1 MRKFFATAA
10 MAAMFAVP
18 ATFAQAASTD
28 AQAAQTQTNTQS
40 TQAQADAAQ
49 SPAQSSARRAQF
61 EQRMIQK
68 RVAKMTAL
76 LTLTPAQQTQL
87 TTILTNAAGSRADR
101 GSMKQVR
108 AQMRTAIEANDTA
121 TIEQASN
128 TIGNIAA
135 QNAAARAKTAASI
148 YQILTPDQKAKAAQ
162 LADLFGQGEKGRRH
176 HQSA

>member
-1 MRKFFATAA
+1 MKKLFASAVL
-10 MAAMFAVP
+10 AAMFAVP

-28 AQAAQTQTNTQS
+28 AQAAQTQTAPSQT
-40 TQAQADAAQ
+40 QADAGQ
-49 SPAQSSARRAQF
+49 QSSARRAQF

-76 LTLTPAQQTQL
+76 LTLTPAQQTQV
-87 TTILTNAAGSRADR
+87 TSILTNAVGSRADR
-101 GSMKQVR
+101 GSMRQVR
-108 AQMRTAIEANDTA
+108 AQMRTAIQANDTA

-135 QNAAARAKTAASI
+135 QNAAARAKTAAAI

-162 LADLFGQGEKGRRH
+162 LADLFGNGEKGHRH

>member
-1 MRKFFATAA
+1 MKKIFAAA
-10 MAAMFAVP
+10 MLAAMFAVP

-28 AQAAQTQTNTQS
+28 AQAAQTQS
-40 TQAQADAAQ
+40 TTQADAPQ
-49 SPAQSSARRAQF
+49 AQSSAGRAQF
-61 EQRMIQK
+61 EQRMIQR

-76 LTLTPAQQTQL
+76 LTLTPAQQTQV
-87 TTILTNAAGSRADR
+87 TTILTNAAGSRTDR

-108 AQMRTAIEANDTA
+108 AQMRTAIEANDAA

-135 QNAAARAKTAASI
+135 QNAAARAKTAAAI
-148 YQILTPDQKAKAAQ
+148 YQILSPDQKAKAAQ
-162 LADLFGQGEKGRRH
+162 LADLFGNGEKGRRH

>member
-1 MRKFFATAA
+1 MKKFFATAA

-28 AQAAQTQTNTQS
+28 AQAAQTQTAPSQT
-40 TQAQADAAQ
+40 QADAGQ
-49 SPAQSSARRAQF
+49 QSSARRAQF

-76 LTLTPAQQTQL
+76 LTLTPAQQTQV
-87 TTILTNAAGSRADR
+87 TSILTNAAGSRADR

-108 AQMRTAIEANDTA
+108 AQMRTAIQANDTA

-135 QNAAARAKTAASI
+135 QNAAARAKTAAAI

-162 LADLFGQGEKGRRH
+162 LADLFGNGEKGRRH

>member
-1 MRKFFATAA
+1 MKKFFATAA

-28 AQAAQTQTNTQS
+28 AQAAQTQTAQS
-40 TQAQADAAQ
+40 QTQADAGQ
-49 SPAQSSARRAQF
+49 QSSARRAQF

-76 LTLTPAQQTQL
+76 LTLTPAQQTQV
-87 TTILTNAAGSRADR
+87 TSILTNAAGSRADR

-121 TIEQASN
+121 TIEQTSN

-135 QNAAARAKTAASI
+135 QNAAARAKTAAAI

-162 LADLFGQGEKGRRH
+162 LADLFGNGEKGRRH